1 VLSVRVHAGS
11 DPPGDEQLAMA
22 SVYFRVHDY
31 SGLYRS
37 VGGLPGW
44 QLAWRLI
51 LYGKKMQINY
61 SWQFIIA
68 GTVILLAVA
77 YLIRRAL
84 RSWRMTGRGCGGSCG
99 CANADQKKDKT
110 SFVPISELT
119 LRSSE
124 RNHESHELHG

>member
-1 VLSVRVHAGS
+1 MLSVRVHAGS

-22 SVYFRVHDY
+22 SVYFRLHDRTRLCGGVGRL
-31 SGLYRS
+31 SGR
-37 VGGLPGW
+37 

-68 GTVILLAVA
+68 GGIILLAVA
-77 YLIRRAL
+77 YLIRRAA

-99 CANADQKKDKT
+99 CANAGQKKDKT

-124 RNHESHELHG
+124 RNHESH